1 MGLFKKKETP
11 IRFGVP
17 LKEGLTVEL
26 LFTGGIYD
34 VAKRL
39 GVVIDGTPNNG
50 YEVLTIYA
58 DIMYCAA
65 MNFWELSEEKGNAPF
80 SRVDF
85 HSFYMDNP
93 DGFKK
98 AAKMAMDAAQRM
110 LEDINELVNAFKK
123 WEK

>member
-26 LFTGGIYD
+26 LFTGRVYD

-39 GVVIDGTPNNG
+39 GMTINATPTNG
-50 YEVLTIYA
+50 YDVLTIYA

-65 MNFWELSEEKGNAPF
+65 VNFWELSEEKNDIPF
-80 SRVDF
+80 SRIDF

-93 DGFKK
+93 DGFKQ
-98 AAKMAMDAAQRM
+98 AAKMSNDAAQRM
-110 LEDINELVNAFKK
+110 LADIQELVKSFEK
-123 WEK
+123 WAK